1 MILAGYTRADV
12 GGLWGA
18 GVVTRK
24 QILVAETQHFI
35 FRLPWR
41 VVSGLALGL
50 PWQTPDNSSRRSQC
64 SGFDERIQHHQYS
77 GWRVGPTNG
86 TGSTGGS
93 GQYLSGLVDTFD
105 RHVTLLR
112 LVVPG
117 LANALTCLC
126 LKADI
131 KQAFAS
137 VELDD
142 CAALVLAQ
150 CVA

>member
-24 QILVAETQHFI
+24 QLLVAETQHFI

-50 PWQTPDNSSRRSQC
+50 PWQTPDNSSKRSQC
-64 SGFDERIQHHQYS
+64 SCFDERIQHHQYS
-77 GWRVGPTNG
+77 GPTNG
-86 TGSTGGS
+86 TVSTGGS

-105 RHVTLLR
+105 RYVTLLR

-117 LANALTCLC
+117 LANALTRLWV
-126 LKADI
+126 KADI
-131 KQAFAS
+131 K
-137 VELDD
+137 
-142 CAALVLAQ
+142 
-150 CVA
+150 